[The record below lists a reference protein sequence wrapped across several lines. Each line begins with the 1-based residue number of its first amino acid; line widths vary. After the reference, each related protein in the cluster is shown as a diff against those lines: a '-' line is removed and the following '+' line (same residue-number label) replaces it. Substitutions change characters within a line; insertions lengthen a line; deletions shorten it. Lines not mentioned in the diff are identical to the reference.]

1 MRPDR
6 TALKLQTTT
15 LWYYPSQQHGDEAMG
30 DPHYTGR
37 TPTYVIWNLLER
49 YTREG
54 DLVVDPFCGG
64 GTSIDVAHSMGRAVR
79 GFDVAP
85 HRDDIEQADARKL
98 PLDAGE
104 VDFIFMDPPYSTHI
118 EYSNHPDCL
127 GKLDAAGGEYYP
139 AMAKVFTEAHR
150 VLRNRRYLGLYV
162 SDSYRKQVGFM
173 GIGFELYGLLSKHF
187 KPVDHIAVARGNRKL
202 EKPRHHKSA
211 ALENSYLRG
220 FNHLLIFKK
229 ED

>member
-1 MRPDR
+1 MRPEKPS
-6 TALKLQTTT
+6 LKLQTTT

-54 DLVVDPFCGG
+54 DQVIDPFCGG
-64 GTSIDVAHSMGRAVR
+64 GTTIDVARSLGRAVR
-79 GFDVAP
+79 GFDVMP

-98 PLDAGE
+98 PLDNSE
-104 VDFIFMDPPYSTHI
+104 VDFVFMDPPYSTHI
-118 EYSNHPDCL
+118 EYSNHPDCI
-127 GKLDAAGGEYYP
+127 GKLDAAGDEYYP
-139 AMAKVFTEAHR
+139 AMEQVFAEAHR

-162 SDSYRKQVGFM
+162 SDSYRKDTGFM
-173 GIGFELYGLLSKHF
+173 GIGFELYSLLQKRF
-187 KPVDHIAVARGNRKL
+187 RPVDHIAVARGNRKL

-211 ALENSYLRG
+211 AKENSYLRG
-220 FNHLLIFKK
+220 FNHLLVFKK